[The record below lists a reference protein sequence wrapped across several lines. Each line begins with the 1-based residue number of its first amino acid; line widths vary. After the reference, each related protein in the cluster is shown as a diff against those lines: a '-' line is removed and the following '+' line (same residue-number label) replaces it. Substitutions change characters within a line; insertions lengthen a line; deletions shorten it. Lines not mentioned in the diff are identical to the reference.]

1 MSKLIGHR
9 AATLGAA
16 VLLGSVVATVPAHA
30 GGGDFTEEDGVCSA
44 DSSSWIMKA
53 KHDDGRIELEFS
65 VDSNRAGQTWAVRV
79 TQNDRLVFS
88 GEKVTNQLNRRFSVD
103 RRPANLRGTDHF
115 VGRARNLKTGEVC
128 RGHVDLG
135 RLASG
140 SGSG

>member
-1 MSKLIGHR
+1 MRTSHAYP
-9 AATLGAA
+9 AAAFGVTALLAGMVTLP
-16 VLLGSVVATVPAHA
+16 TYA
-30 GGGDFTEEDGVCSA
+30 GGGDFIEEDGACSSA
-44 DSSSWIMKA
+44 ASWIMKA

-88 GEKVTNQLNRRFSVD
+88 GKKVTNQLNRRFSVD

-140 SGSG
+140 GGSG